1 LLVSNVFERNELLYI
16 ISNYIL
22 YIMTTEQIQVNVEFI
37 NAKCN
42 DVGFVFDNYE
52 NQFRNANVIDV
63 VYNLTLN
70 YCEQNI
76 HNNINQPRSV
86 DDLIFLDK
94 NRKEED
100 RTIDK
105 EDTFNDLS
113 PNRKNYT
120 IYVVFRL
127 LDKQSTYEQP
137 TTYDQPTNDQP
148 MTLSELAGPEITGR
162 GKKQSI
168 NKNKKRGT
176 NKRTNKKYCSK
187 CKSKKTLRHKHTYK
201 KNKIKNKSK

>member
-1 LLVSNVFERNELLYI
+1 
-16 ISNYIL
+16 
-22 YIMTTEQIQVNVEFI
+22 MTTEKIQVNVEFI

-127 LDKQSTYEQP
+127 LDKQPTYDQP
-137 TTYDQPTNDQP
+137 TYDQPTNDQP
-148 MTLSELAGPEITGR
+148 MTLSELAGPEITSRRYDSRRRHHLRIRPTRITHVRRRVGR
-162 GKKQSI
+162 GTI
-168 NKNKKRGT
+168 NK
-176 NKRTNKKYCSK
+176 NKKYCSK
-187 CKSKKTLRHKHTYK
+187 CKSKKTLRHKHTN
-201 KNKIKNKSK
+201 KNKNKTK